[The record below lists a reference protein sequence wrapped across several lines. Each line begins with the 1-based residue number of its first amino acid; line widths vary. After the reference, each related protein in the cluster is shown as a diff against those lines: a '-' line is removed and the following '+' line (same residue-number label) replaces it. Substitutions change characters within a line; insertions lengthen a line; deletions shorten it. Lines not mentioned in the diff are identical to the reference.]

1 MRIALGRTRMC
12 GKVEESILRR
22 SLGRSPYFNRS
33 LIQYSARSVMQR
45 KQHTFAINSL
55 FLNSPFTRVTFPFLS
70 NSVHRSRG
78 SFVAFAARPRP
89 IVKPPSVPSSISA
102 GRRGCAY
109 PLRSCYASD
118 RGVCAGVD
126 GSWWKRIASTVRL
139 IRGKLKMSVPLG
151 RHRARV
157 EAANCYDFLPRG

>member
-102 GRRGCAY
+102 GPPRLCLSAEELLR
-109 PLRSCYASD
+109 LRSRSL
-118 RGVCAGVD
+118 RRSG
-126 GSWWKRIASTVRL
+126 RL
-139 IRGKLKMSVPLG
+139 L
-151 RHRARV
+151 V
-157 EAANCYDFLPRG
+157 EADREYGAFDKGKIEDERPAWPAQSQSRGRELL

>member
-1 MRIALGRTRMC
+1 MC

-33 LIQYSARSVMQR
+33 LTFIFGTQSHADKKR
-45 KQHTFAINSL
+45 TFAINSL

-70 NSVHRSRG
+70 NSVQRSRG

-102 GRRGCAY
+102 GPPQRLCLSAEVLLR
-109 PLRSCYASD
+109 LRSRSLRRSGRLLVEAD
-118 RGVCAGVD
+118 REYGAFEKGKIEDERPAWPVQ
-126 GSWWKRIASTVRL
+126 SQ
-139 IRGKLKMSVPLG
+139 IRGRELL
-151 RHRARV
+151 
-157 EAANCYDFLPRG
+157 